1 MADYYKLK
9 EDAKAQARES
19 DNARYGMTAAST
31 PTDSAR
37 YPTQRY
43 SVMGG
48 AVSPNFQT
56 SSALIRDLG
65 GGGSKPRGYAI
76 GDTLPDGSNIQ
87 DITTGR
93 DGSVQ
98 VSVILPDGRE
108 AMLGSRQPAPS
119 PRPTVLRGAEGIEI
133 PKTAKDSAGKY
144 FMSIKDIHAMVRDEL
159 GLGETL
165 EPSDDEPTES
175 PGPMEKSDTRER
187 LGQMLDDMRS
197 AQKKSYK
204 VDFPR

>member
-65 GGGSKPRGYAI
+65 GGGAKPRGYAI

-119 PRPTVLRGAEGIEI
+119 PRPTTMRGAEGIEI
-133 PKTAKDSAGKY
+133 PKTAAASGGKY
-144 FMSIKDIHAMVRDEL
+144 LKNIQPIMDEL
-159 GLGETL
+159 GLGETF
-165 EPSDDEPTES
+165 EPSEDDEPAES

-197 AQKKSYK
+197 AQKKNYK

>member
-56 SSALIRDLG
+56 SSALIRDFG
-65 GGGSKPRGYAI
+65 GGGEKPRGYAI

-93 DGSVQ
+93 DGSIQ

-119 PRPTVLRGAEGIEI
+119 PRPTTMRGAEGIEI
-133 PKTAKDSAGKY
+133 PKTAAASGGKY
-144 FMSIKDIHAMVRDEL
+144 LKNIQSIMDEL

-175 PGPMEKSDTRER
+175 PGPMEKADTSER
-187 LGQMLDDMRS
+187 LGQMLEDMRS